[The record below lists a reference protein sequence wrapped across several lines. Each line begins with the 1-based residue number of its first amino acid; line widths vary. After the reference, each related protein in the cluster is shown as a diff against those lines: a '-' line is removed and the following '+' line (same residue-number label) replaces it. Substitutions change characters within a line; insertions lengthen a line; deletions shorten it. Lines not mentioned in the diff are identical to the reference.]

1 MTHRQFVL
9 LGRKELAPLYG
20 EREADALVR
29 ALLADMAGLGLYD
42 YIMYPDKDLDSAET
56 LCGALQR
63 LKSGEPLQYI
73 LGHTTFCGLRFNVC
87 KDVLIP
93 RPETEYLVN
102 LIVGRHS
109 GSSACHGGSGLGNH
123 LRILDL
129 CTGSGCI
136 AWSLAAL
143 IEDSMVWGCDI
154 SDAAL
159 AVARGQKPVAFEER
173 QDSEKQ
179 LVGKQIFN
187 KQDNC
192 PLFFKADLLSD
203 EALGVIESATGV
215 GGVSG
220 VCGAAVC
227 ASKQGLDI
235 MVSNP
240 PYVLEEE
247 KVLMQKNVLEHEPHL
262 ALFVGNAT
270 PLLFYDKIVTLGTE
284 LLKAG
289 GELWFEINER
299 FANEVVN
306 LMEGRGFACC
316 EAMDD
321 LNGKKRFVRGV
332 WRKNI

>member
-9 LGRKELAPLYG
+9 YGRKELSPLYG

-29 ALLADMAGLGLYD
+29 RLLSDMAGLGLYD
-42 YIMYPDKDLDSAET
+42 YIMYPDKELYSAET
-56 LCGALQR
+56 LCSALQR
-63 LKSGEPLQYI
+63 LKGGEPLQYI
-73 LGHTTFCGLRFNVC
+73 LGYTTFCGLRFNVC

-102 LIVGRHS
+102 LIVDRHS
-109 GSSACHGGSGLGNH
+109 VSSAGHGGSGLGNR

-143 IEDSMVWGCDI
+143 IEDSTVWGCDI

-159 AVARGQKPVAFEER
+159 AVARGQKPEAF
-173 QDSEKQ
+173 
-179 LVGKQIFN
+179 
-187 KQDNC
+187 DNF
-192 PLFFKADLLSD
+192 PVFFKADLLSE

-215 GGVSG
+215 GGVQSD
-220 VCGAAVC
+220 CGAAVC
-227 ASKQGLDI
+227 ACRQGLDI

-240 PYVLEEE
+240 PYVLEGE

-262 ALFVGNAT
+262 ALFVDDDT
-270 PLLFYDKIVTLGTE
+270 PLLFYDKIVTLAAR
-284 LLKAG
+284 LLKVG

-299 FANEVVN
+299 FANEVVG
-306 LMEGRGFACC
+306 LMTERGFACC
-316 EAMDD
+316 EAIDD
-321 LNGKKRFVRGV
+321 LNGRKRFVRGV